1 MGLISTRGSTTMSFE
16 PDVILDRRRL
26 RRHLSL
32 WRVAALVAL
41 TAALAILVANMTDW
55 SPTGGHV
62 ATLEIFGV
70 IVEDEDR
77 DQAIR
82 DLAKNSRAKAL
93 IVNIDSPGGTTSG
106 AEALYV
112 ALREV
117 AEKMPVVAVMGT
129 VAASGGYITAL
140 GADHIIARGNTITG
154 SIGVLMQTT
163 EVSGLLD
170 KLGVGIELITS
181 GPLKGKPS
189 PYEPMDAQSRAAI
202 KTLIDDSYQWF
213 VSLVSERRKLSL
225 ERTREL
231 ADGRIFSG
239 RLALEAKLIDQIGGM
254 PEARSWLDKEKNIS
268 SKLPLEPV
276 VYDGEASLSGLLI
289 NSLVSGL
296 AEKSLSLKR
305 LTLDGLVS
313 LWHP

>member
-1 MGLISTRGSTTMSFE
+1 MSFE
-16 PDVILDRRRL
+16 PDAILDRRRL

-32 WRVAALVAL
+32 WRVAAIVGISGAIAIIAASMSGL
-41 TAALAILVANMTDW
+41 TLGRD
-55 SPTGGHV
+55 HV
-62 ATLEIFGV
+62 SKLEIVGI
-70 IVEDEDR
+70 IVEDEER
-77 DQAIR
+77 DQAIL
-82 DLAKNSRAKAL
+82 DLADDKNARAL
-93 IVNIDSPGGTTSG
+93 IVTIDSPGGTTSG
-106 AEALYV
+106 SEALYL

-117 AEKMPVVAVMGT
+117 ATKKPVIAVMGT
-129 VAASGGYITAL
+129 VAASGGYITAI

-154 SIGVLMQTT
+154 SIGVLMQNT
-163 EVSGLLD
+163 EVSELL
-170 KLGVGIELITS
+170 KKIGVGVELITS

-189 PYEPMDAQSRAAI
+189 PFEPMDAQGRAAI

-213 VSLVSERRKLSL
+213 VGLVAERRNLSP
-225 ERTREL
+225 ERAREL
-231 ADGRIFSG
+231 ADGRVFSG

-254 PEARSWLDKEKNIS
+254 PEARVWLDKEKDIS
-268 SKLPLEPV
+268 DKLPLEPL
-276 VYDGEASLSGLLI
+276 VYGDKASLSGLLI